1 MRLPIRFKRLSLSI
15 LSAGIII
22 ALVSGCAYSKKEVVQ
37 APCIIADSVY
47 YTTNITPVIA
57 SNCASCHS
65 AASNVSGILL
75 DSYDGL
81 QYWAKN
87 GYLYGTISHASGF
100 KPMPDGG
107 AKLSDCTISLIKKWI
122 DNGSPK

>member
-1 MRLPIRFKRLSLSI
+1 MQKTTITKRRSL
-15 LSAGIII
+15 I
-22 ALVSGCAYSKKEVVQ
+22 AIGFLVITAAIAGCAYSKKEVVQ

-47 YTTNITPVIA
+47 YTANIAPVIA

-75 DSYDGL
+75 DNYDGL

-87 GYLYGTISHASGF
+87 GYLYGTISHSSGF

-107 AKLSDCTISLIKKWI
+107 AKLSDCTISLIKRWI